1 TVNSLLH
8 AFSEIYGVKL
18 STENVK
24 GVIIRDKLARRQEQ
38 ERLTENVTAPPVST
52 LPIDDTSEKTEAQ
65 NHPTIAK
72 KSTPSKTST
81 KKSKDT
87 GLPDGAILAIDFGRN
102 HGLKRETFRDHMIIG
117 LGAGVPWGMGDEM
130 TV

>member
-1 TVNSLLH
+1 MEQKDVYTIEELYGELGITLTELSKRTGVSDVTLAKIRDGQSARRSTVNSLLH

-81 KKSKDT
+81 
-87 GLPDGAILAIDFGRN
+87 
-102 HGLKRETFRDHMIIG
+102 
-117 LGAGVPWGMGDEM
+117 
-130 TV
+130 